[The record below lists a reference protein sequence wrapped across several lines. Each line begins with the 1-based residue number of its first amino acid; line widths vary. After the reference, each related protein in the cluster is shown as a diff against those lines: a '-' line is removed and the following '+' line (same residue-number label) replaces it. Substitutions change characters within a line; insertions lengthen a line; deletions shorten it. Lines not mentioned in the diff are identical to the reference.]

1 MTLLLKSFRTIF
13 PDIKYTCWIS
23 VYCLIILLSS
33 DSKCNDTSYSVITPY
48 III

>member
-1 MTLLLKSFRTIF
+1 MTLLLKSFRAIF
-13 PDIKYTCWIS
+13 PDIKYTCQIS
-23 VYCLIILLSS
+23 VYCIILLTS

>member
-13 PDIKYTCWIS
+13 RDIKYNCQIS
-23 VYCLIILLSS
+23 VSCIIILLSS
-33 DSKCNDTSYSVITPY
+33 YSKCNDTSYSVITPY

>member
-1 MTLLLKSFRTIF
+1 M
-13 PDIKYTCWIS
+13 IS
-23 VYCLIILLSS
+23 VYCIIILLSS